1 MLVIEH
7 LNAGYKK
14 KQVLK
19 GINLT
24 FSEGD
29 FITLMG
35 ANGCGKTTLLHSISG
50 LLKPISGDIYLNDAS
65 LLALKRR
72 AVAQQLALLPQVAA
86 TPTGLTARELIMQ
99 GRFPW
104 QSWWRQW
111 SKTDEIAVNDA
122 IDVTRVGDYLD
133 LPLEQ
138 LSGGQRQRCWI
149 AMTLAQDT
157 PILLLDE
164 PTTYLDVAHQVEL
177 MNLIASLKSKG
188 KTIIAVLHDLN
199 QAATY
204 SDQLVMMKEGEV
216 YTKGKVKDVFT
227 KENLNT
233 VFNLD
238 ANIIIDPYHGT
249 PLALPVVEL
258 SHQNTSNHDIHSPS
272 KLTINDTGKASDLYG
287 VE

>member
-1 MLVIEH
+1 MEILMLVIEH

-19 GINLT
+19 DINLT
-24 FSEGD
+24 LSEGG

-35 ANGCGKTTLLHSISG
+35 ANGCGKSTLLHSISG
-50 LLKPISGDIYLNDAS
+50 LLKPVSGGVSLNEIS
-65 LLALKRR
+65 LLTLKRKE
-72 AVAQQLALLPQVAA
+72 VAQQLALLPQVAT
-86 TPTGLTARELIMQ
+86 TPSGLTARELIMQ

-104 QSWWRQW
+104 QNWWRQW
-111 SKTDEIAVNDA
+111 SESDEVAVNDA
-122 IDVTRVGDYLD
+122 IEVTKVEDYLD
-133 LPLEQ
+133 LPLDQ

-204 SDQLVMMKEGEV
+204 SDHLVMMKEGEI
-216 YTKGKVKDVFT
+216 YTQGKVKDVFT
-227 KENLNT
+227 KDNLKA

-238 ANIIIDPYHGT
+238 ANIITDPYHGT

-258 SHQNTSNHDIHSPS
+258 ANTPQQFP
-272 KLTINDTGKASDLYG
+272 INNVNKAS
-287 VE
+287 

>member
-7 LNAGYKK
+7 LNAGYRK

-19 GINLT
+19 EINLT
-24 FSEGD
+24 FGEGG

-35 ANGCGKTTLLHSISG
+35 ANGCGKSTLLHCISG
-50 LLKPISGDIYLNDAS
+50 LLKPSNGIIHLNES
-65 LLALKRR
+65 NLLTLKRKE
-72 AVAQQLALLPQVAA
+72 VARQLALLPQVAT
-86 TPTGLTARELIMQ
+86 TPSGLTSRELIMQ

-104 QSWWRQW
+104 QSWWKQW
-111 SKTDEIAVNDA
+111 SASDETAVNDA
-122 IDVTRVGDYLD
+122 IEVTKVGDYLD

-164 PTTYLDVAHQVEL
+164 PTTYLDVSHQVEL

-204 SDQLVMMKEGEV
+204 SDHLVMMKEGEI
-216 YTKGKVKDVFT
+216 YTQGKVQDVFT
-227 KENLNT
+227 KDNLKA

-238 ANIIIDPYHGT
+238 ANIITDPFLGT
-249 PLALPVVEL
+249 PLALPVVDF
-258 SHQNTSNHDIHSPS
+258 NHSTMHNIDDVAANY
-272 KLTINDTGKASDLYG
+272 TNQ
-287 VE
+287 ER

>member
-19 GINLT
+19 DINLT
-24 FSEGD
+24 FSEGG

-35 ANGCGKTTLLHSISG
+35 ANGCGKSTLLHSISG
-50 LLKPISGDIYLNDAS
+50 LLKSVSGGIYLNNSS
-65 LLALKRR
+65 LLTLKRKE
-72 AVAQQLALLPQVAA
+72 VAQQLALLPQVAT
-86 TPTGLTARELIMQ
+86 TPSGLTARELIMQ

-104 QSWWRQW
+104 QNWWQQW
-111 SKTDEIAVNDA
+111 SESDEIAVNDA
-122 IDVTRVGDYLD
+122 IEVTKIGDYLD

-204 SDQLVMMKEGEV
+204 SDHLIMMKEGEI
-216 YTKGKVKDVFT
+216 YTQGKVKDVFT
-227 KENLNT
+227 KDNLKA

-238 ANIIIDPYHGT
+238 ANIITDPYNGT
-249 PLALPVVEL
+249 PLALPIVEL
-258 SHQNTSNHDIHSPS
+258 SHQEVNTTQECSINCVS
-272 KLTINDTGKASDLYG
+272 KVS
-287 VE
+287 

>member
-1 MLVIEH
+1 MEILMLVIEN

-19 GINLT
+19 DINLT

-35 ANGCGKTTLLHSISG
+35 ANGCGKSTLLHSISG
-50 LLKPISGDIYLNDAS
+50 LLKSVSGGIYLNEKS
-65 LLALKRR
+65 LLTLKRKE
-72 AVAQQLALLPQVAA
+72 VAQQLALLPQVAT
-86 TPTGLTARELIMQ
+86 TPSGLTARELIMQ

-104 QSWWRQW
+104 QNWWRQW
-111 SKTDEIAVNDA
+111 SESDEIAVNDA
-122 IDVTRVGDYLD
+122 IQVTNVEDYLD

-204 SDQLVMMKEGEV
+204 SDYLVMMKKGEI
-216 YTKGKVKDVFT
+216 YTQGKVKDVFS
-227 KENLNT
+227 KDNLKA

-238 ANIIIDPYHGT
+238 ANIITDPYHGT
-249 PLALPVVEL
+249 PLALPIVEL
-258 SHQNTSNHDIHSPS
+258 ANTTQQFP
-272 KLTINDTGKASDLYG
+272 INNINEAS
-287 VE
+287 

>member
-1 MLVIEH
+1 MLVIEQ

-19 GINLT
+19 DINLT
-24 FSEGD
+24 FPDGG

-35 ANGCGKTTLLHSISG
+35 ANGCGKSTLLHCISG
-50 LLKPISGDIYLNDAS
+50 VLKSISGDIYLNNQS
-65 LLALKRR
+65 LLTLKRKQ
-72 AVAQQLALLPQVAA
+72 VAQQLALLPQVAT
-86 TPTGLTARELIMQ
+86 TPSGLTARELIMQ

-104 QSWWRQW
+104 QNWWHQW
-111 SKTDEIAVNDA
+111 SELDERAVNEA
-122 IDVTRVGDYLD
+122 IQVTKVADYLD

-157 PILLLDE
+157 PLLLLDE

-204 SDQLVMMKEGEV
+204 SDYLVMMKEGEI
-216 YTKGKVKDVFT
+216 YTQGSVEEVFT
-227 KENLNT
+227 KDNLNA
-233 VFNLD
+233 VFGLD
-238 ANIIIDPYHGT
+238 ANIITDPYHGT
-249 PLALPVVEL
+249 PLALPIVE
-258 SHQNTSNHDIHSPS
+258 TSLDDPNKSI
-272 KLTINDTGKASDLYG
+272 
-287 VE
+287 

>member
-19 GINLT
+19 DINLT
-24 FSEGD
+24 FPEGE

-35 ANGCGKTTLLHSISG
+35 ANGCGKSTLLHAISG
-50 LLKPISGDIYLNDAS
+50 LLKPASGDIYLNETK
-65 LLALKRR
+65 LLALKRKE
-72 AVAQQLALLPQVAA
+72 VAQQLSLLPQVVT
-86 TPTGLTARELIMQ
+86 TPSGLTARELIMQ

-104 QSWWRQW
+104 QNWWRQW
-111 SKTDEIAVNDA
+111 SESDEIAVNDA
-122 IDVTRVGDYLD
+122 IEVTNVGDYLD

-164 PTTYLDVAHQVEL
+164 PTTYLDVSHQVEL
-177 MNLIASLKSKG
+177 MNLIASLKFKG

-204 SDQLVMMKEGEV
+204 SDHLVMMKEGEI
-216 YTKGKVKDVFT
+216 YTQGKVKDVFT
-227 KENLNT
+227 KDNLKT
-233 VFNLD
+233 VFNLE
-238 ANIIIDPYHGT
+238 ANIITDPFHGT
-249 PLALPVVEL
+249 PLALPIVEFANKEMNA
-258 SHQNTSNHDIHSPS
+258 QQEFAMNNQQEV
-272 KLTINDTGKASDLYG
+272 G
-287 VE
+287 

>member
-19 GINLT
+19 DINLT
-24 FSEGD
+24 FSEGG

-35 ANGCGKTTLLHSISG
+35 ANGCGKSTLLHSISG
-50 LLKPISGDIYLNDAS
+50 LLKPTNGNIYLNDVS
-65 LLALKRR
+65 LLAVKRKK
-72 AVAQQLALLPQVAA
+72 VAQQLALLPQVAT
-86 TPTGLTARELIMQ
+86 TPSGLTARELIMQ

-104 QSWWRQW
+104 QNWWRQW
-111 SKTDEIAVNDA
+111 SESDEIAVNDA
-122 IDVTRVGDYLD
+122 IEVTKVGDYLD

-164 PTTYLDVAHQVEL
+164 PTTYLDVSHQVEL

-204 SDQLVMMKEGEV
+204 SDHLVMMKEGEI
-216 YTKGKVKDVFT
+216 YTQGKVKDVFT
-227 KENLNT
+227 KDNLKA

-238 ANIIIDPYHGT
+238 ANIITDPFHGT
-249 PLALPVVEL
+249 PLALPIVEL
-258 SHQNTSNHDIHSPS
+258 NNRSINESEDIVLNNMNEVS
-272 KLTINDTGKASDLYG
+272 
-287 VE
+287 

>member
-19 GINLT
+19 DINLT
-24 FSEGD
+24 FPEGE

-35 ANGCGKTTLLHSISG
+35 ANGCGKSTLLHAISG
-50 LLKPISGDIYLNDAS
+50 LLKPASGDIYLNETK
-65 LLALKRR
+65 LLTLKRKE
-72 AVAQQLALLPQVAA
+72 VAQQLSLLPQVVT
-86 TPTGLTARELIMQ
+86 TPSGLTARELIMQ

-104 QSWWRQW
+104 QNWWRQW
-111 SKTDEIAVNDA
+111 SESDEIAVNDA
-122 IDVTRVGDYLD
+122 IEVTNVGDYLD

-164 PTTYLDVAHQVEL
+164 PTTYLDVSHQVEL
-177 MNLIASLKSKG
+177 MNLIASLKFKG

-204 SDQLVMMKEGEV
+204 SDHLVMMKEGEI
-216 YTKGKVKDVFT
+216 YTQGKVKDVFT
-227 KENLNT
+227 KDNLKT
-233 VFNLD
+233 VFNLE
-238 ANIIIDPYHGT
+238 ANIITDPFHET
-249 PLALPVVEL
+249 PLALPIVEFANKEMNA
-258 SHQNTSNHDIHSPS
+258 QQEFAMNNQQEV
-272 KLTINDTGKASDLYG
+272 G
-287 VE
+287 

>member
-19 GINLT
+19 DINLT
-24 FSEGD
+24 FSEGG

-35 ANGCGKTTLLHSISG
+35 ANGCGKSTLLHSISG
-50 LLKPISGDIYLNDAS
+50 LLKSVSGGIYLNNAS
-65 LLALKRR
+65 LLALKRKE
-72 AVAQQLALLPQVAA
+72 VAQQLALLPQVAT
-86 TPTGLTARELIMQ
+86 TPSGLTARELIMQ

-104 QSWWRQW
+104 QNWWRQW
-111 SKTDEIAVNDA
+111 SESDEVAVNDA
-122 IDVTRVGDYLD
+122 IEVTKVEDYLD

-204 SDQLVMMKEGEV
+204 SDHLVMMKEGEI
-216 YTKGKVKDVFT
+216 YTQGKVKDVFT
-227 KENLNT
+227 KDNLKA

-238 ANIIIDPYHGT
+238 ANIITDPYHGT
-249 PLALPVVEL
+249 PLALPIVEFP
-258 SHQNTSNHDIHSPS
+258 HQDVNSAQESS
-272 KLTINDTGKASDLYG
+272 INNVNEVS
-287 VE
+287 

>member
-7 LNAGYKK
+7 LNAGYKN

-19 GINLT
+19 DINLT
-24 FSEGD
+24 FSEGG

-35 ANGCGKTTLLHSISG
+35 ANGCGKSTLLHSISG
-50 LLKPISGDIYLNDAS
+50 LLTPMNGDIHLNES
-65 LLALKRR
+65 NLLAMKRKE
-72 AVAQQLALLPQVAA
+72 VAQRLALLPQVAT
-86 TPTGLTARELIMQ
+86 TPSGLTARELIMQ

-104 QSWWRQW
+104 QNWWRQW
-111 SKTDEIAVNDA
+111 SASDEIAVNDA
-122 IDVTRVGDYLD
+122 IEVTNVGDYLD

-164 PTTYLDVAHQVEL
+164 PTTYLDVSHQVEL

-204 SDQLVMMKEGEV
+204 SDHLVMMKEGEI
-216 YTKGKVKDVFT
+216 YTQGKVKEVFT
-227 KENLNT
+227 KQNLKA

-238 ANIIIDPYHGT
+238 ANIITDPFLGT
-249 PLALPVVEL
+249 PLALPIVEL
-258 SHQNTSNHDIHSPS
+258 NHSTMNNISDAAVKPTHQEP
-272 KLTINDTGKASDLYG
+272 
-287 VE
+287 

>member
-1 MLVIEH
+1 MEILMLVIEH

-19 GINLT
+19 DINLT
-24 FSEGD
+24 LSEGG

-35 ANGCGKTTLLHSISG
+35 ANGCGKSTLLHSISG
-50 LLKPISGDIYLNDAS
+50 LLKPVSGGVSLNETS
-65 LLALKRR
+65 LLTLKRKE
-72 AVAQQLALLPQVAA
+72 VAQQLALLPQVAT
-86 TPTGLTARELIMQ
+86 TPSGLTARELIMQ

-104 QSWWRQW
+104 QNWWRQW
-111 SKTDEIAVNDA
+111 SESDEVAVNDA
-122 IDVTRVGDYLD
+122 IEVTKVEDYLD
-133 LPLEQ
+133 LPLDQ

-204 SDQLVMMKEGEV
+204 SDHLVMMKEGEI
-216 YTKGKVKDVFT
+216 YTQGKVKDVFT
-227 KENLNT
+227 KDNLKA

-238 ANIIIDPYHGT
+238 ANIITDPYHGT

-258 SHQNTSNHDIHSPS
+258 ANTTQQFP
-272 KLTINDTGKASDLYG
+272 INNVNKAS
-287 VE
+287 

>member
-7 LNAGYKK
+7 LNAGYKN

-19 GINLT
+19 DINLT
-24 FSEGD
+24 LSEGG

-50 LLKPISGDIYLNDAS
+50 LLKLASGDVFLNEVS
-65 LLALKRR
+65 LLTLKRKD
-72 AVAQQLALLPQVAA
+72 VAQRLALLPQIA
-86 TPTGLTARELIMQ
+86 TTPSGLTARELIMQ

-104 QSWWRQW
+104 QNWWRQW
-111 SKTDEIAVNDA
+111 SELDEKAVNDA
-122 IDVTRVGDYLD
+122 IEVTNVRDYLD

-138 LSGGQRQRCWI
+138 LSGGQQQRCWI

-157 PILLLDE
+157 PVLLLDE

-177 MNLIASLKSKG
+177 MNLISSLKSKG

-204 SDQLVMMKEGEV
+204 SDYLVMMKEGEV
-216 YTKGKVKDVFT
+216 YTQGKVKDVFT
-227 KENLNT
+227 KENLSSE
-233 VFNLD
+233 FGLD
-238 ANIIIDPYHGT
+238 AHIITDPYNGT
-249 PLALPVVEL
+249 PIALPVVAL
-258 SHQNTSNHDIHSPS
+258 PDNAASTTDLNNRQQIHY
-272 KLTINDTGKASDLYG
+272 A
-287 VE
+287 

>member
-7 LNAGYKK
+7 LDAGYKN

-19 GINLT
+19 EINLT
-24 FSEGD
+24 FAEGG

-35 ANGCGKTTLLHSISG
+35 ANGCGKSTLLHCISG
-50 LLKPISGDIYLNDAS
+50 LLTPSNGHIQLNES
-65 LLALKRR
+65 NLLAMKRKE
-72 AVAQQLALLPQVAA
+72 VAQRLALLPQVAT
-86 TPTGLTARELIMQ
+86 TPSGLTARELIMQ

-104 QSWWRQW
+104 QNWWRQW
-111 SKTDEIAVNDA
+111 SAADETAVNDA
-122 IDVTRVGDYLD
+122 IEVTNVGDYLD

-157 PILLLDE
+157 PIVLLDE
-164 PTTYLDVAHQVEL
+164 PTTYLDVSHQVEL

-204 SDQLVMMKEGEV
+204 SDHLVMMKKGEI
-216 YTKGKVKDVFT
+216 YTQGKVQDVFT
-227 KENLNT
+227 KENLKA
-233 VFNLD
+233 VFDLD
-238 ANIIIDPYHGT
+238 ANIITDPFHGT
-249 PLALPVVEL
+249 PLALPIVEMNPN
-258 SHQNTSNHDIHSPS
+258 STSSIDDVAVNHPHH
-272 KLTINDTGKASDLYG
+272 
-287 VE
+287 ER